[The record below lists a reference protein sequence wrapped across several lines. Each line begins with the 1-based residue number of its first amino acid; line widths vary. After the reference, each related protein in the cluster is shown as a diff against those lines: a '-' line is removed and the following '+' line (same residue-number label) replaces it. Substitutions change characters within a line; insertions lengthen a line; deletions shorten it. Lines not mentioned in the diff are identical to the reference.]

1 MNLIRAAID
10 RPIAVVAAV
19 MMIVMFGWV
28 SLQTIPIQLVPDVN
42 RPIIT
47 IETNWPGAAPA
58 EIEREIIN
66 RQEDALTGLEGLEE
80 IISSSRNGQGEITLT
95 FNIATDMDR
104 SLLLVANRLDRV
116 SGYPE
121 EADEPTLAM
130 SEDEGGNAI
139 AWFVLTRA
147 EGIDRPIHTYGD
159 FVEDVIVDRLE
170 RVRGVAGS
178 GFFGGT
184 EREMQV
190 VVDPDRL
197 AQYGLTVS
205 QVLGALRAAN
215 ISLSAGDVDE
225 GKRRYIVRTDGDFST
240 LDEVGAVLI
249 RSDQAEA
256 TGTVSRV
263 TVGDIADVSFA
274 FKQPEAT
281 IRYLGQPALVV
292 NLQRET
298 GANVIEVM
306 DGVREVIAELESGLI
321 PDELIFKQI
330 YDETDYINS
339 SIALVQQNIVVG
351 GALAALM
358 LLLFLRSGR
367 ATLVVSLAIP
377 VSVVGSFVA
386 MAMLGRS
393 INVVSLAGIA
403 FAVGMVVDAAIVVLE
418 NIFRLRQSGM
428 SAREAAYQGTQQVW
442 GAVLVSALTTVMVF
456 IPILVMEL
464 EVGQLF
470 RDIGVA
476 ISVSVLLSLL
486 VAVTVI
492 PALASRLLA
501 REGVGDPSRQL
512 KLPVIDWCAHAFSR
526 LIQGFT
532 TVVVRS
538 RALALLVVAAVTAG
552 AVAFTWALLPDLE
565 YLPSGNRNF
574 VVGFLLPPSGYNLD
588 ASTEIALGIEGAVR
602 PLWVDDN
609 GERVADQSTLPP
621 FMQGMPGINN
631 FFFVTTTTGFN
642 FVGGSA
648 DDEQRAGEILP
659 AFFAAVG
666 QQPGTR
672 GFFFQAS
679 LFGQGIGGS
688 RSIDLDVSGGDLEVI
703 LGVALQAFISLNQAI
718 PGAQARP
725 QPGLTL
731 GAPEVRV
738 TPDPVRLS
746 DNGVTAAELASTVDL
761 FNDGIRVAEITVDGE
776 RIDLTMRGPVGG
788 IETTQGIAGIPVVT
802 DSGTI
807 VPVDALATVDVTS
820 GPTEIRHR
828 DRTRTVT
835 LTMSP
840 PNEMALE
847 TAIRIIRDQV
857 IQPLQDQGLPP
868 GVSMRVSGTADQLEQ
883 TWNEMVL
890 DLVMAIIIV
899 YLVMAILFESFWYPL
914 IILVAVPVAA
924 AGGVG
929 GLAALNLANIDQKL
943 DMLTLLGFVILIG
956 IVVNNAILLVHQSLY
971 NLRTE
976 GMEPGEAIREATRNR
991 IRPIFMS
998 TLTSI
1003 FGMLPLVVV
1012 PGAGSELYRGLGSV
1026 VVGGLSA
1033 SAILTLLIVPPLM
1046 SIFMTTIEGHSR
1058 RGAKTTPSPEPA
1070 E

>member
-1 MNLIRAAID
+1 MNLIRAAIE
-10 RPIAVVAAV
+10 RPIAVVSAV
-19 MMIVMFGWV
+19 LMIVMFGWV
-28 SLQTIPIQLVPDVN
+28 ALQTIPIQLAPDVN

-47 IETNWPGAAPA
+47 IETIWPGAAPA

-66 RQEDALTGLEGLEE
+66 RQEDALAGLEGLEQ
-80 IISSSRNGQGEITLT
+80 IVSASRNGQGEITLT
-95 FNIATDMDR
+95 FGIATDMDR
-104 SLLLVANRLDRV
+104 ALLLVANRLDRV

-121 EADEPTLAM
+121 EADEPVLGTA
-130 SEDEGGNAI
+130 DDNGGNAI

-147 EGIDRPIHTYGD
+147 EGVETPVHTYGD
-159 FVEDVIVDRLE
+159 IVEDVIVDRLE
-170 RVRGVAGS
+170 RVSGVAGA

-184 EREMQV
+184 DREMQV
-190 VVDPDRL
+190 IVDPDEL
-197 AQYGLTVS
+197 AQYGLTVGE
-205 QVLGALRAAN
+205 VIGALRAAN

-240 LDEVGAVLI
+240 LDEVRSVLI
-249 RSDQAEA
+249 RSAQSAA

-263 TVGDIADVSFA
+263 TIGDIAEVVFA
-274 FKQPEAT
+274 YKEPEAS
-281 IRYLGQPALVV
+281 IRYLGQPALVL

-306 DGVREVIAELESGLI
+306 DGVREAMDELQSGLI
-321 PDELIFKQI
+321 PDDLIFKQI

-339 SIALVQQNIVVG
+339 SIQLVQQNIVFG

-393 INVVSLAGIA
+393 LNVISLAGIA

-428 SAREAAYQGTQQVW
+428 PAREAAYHGTQQVW

-501 REGVGDPSRQL
+501 SEGVGDPSRQL
-512 KLPVIDWCAHAFSR
+512 RLPGIDWFAHAFVR
-526 LIQGFT
+526 LIQWFT
-532 TVVVRS
+532 KVVVRS
-538 RALALLVVAAVTAG
+538 RAIALAVIALVTGG
-552 AVAFTWALLPDLE
+552 AIGLTYVLLPDLE
-565 YLPSGNRNF
+565 YLPSGNQNF
-574 VVGFLLPPSGYNLD
+574 IFGFLIPPAGYNLE
-588 ASTEIALGIEGAVR
+588 ASTEIATGIENAAR
-602 PLWVDDN
+602 PLWVDET
-609 GERVADQSTLPP
+609 GERIVDQTNLPP
-621 FMQGMPGINN
+621 FMQGMPGIDN
-631 FFFVTTTTGFN
+631 FFFATTKSGFN

-648 DDEQRAGEILP
+648 DDVQRAGDLLP

-666 QQPGTR
+666 QQPGTF
-672 GFFFQAS
+672 GFFQQAS
-679 LFGQGIGGS
+679 IFVRGIGGS
-688 RSIDLDVSGGDLEVI
+688 RSIDLDISGGSLEEI
-703 LGVALQAFISLNQAI
+703 LGIALQAFLSLSQSI
-718 PGAQARP
+718 PDAQARP
-725 QPGLTL
+725 LPGLTL

-746 DNGVTAAELASTVDL
+746 DNGVTASELAATVDL

-776 RIDLTMRGPVGG
+776 RIDLTMRGPVDG

-807 VPVDALATVDVTS
+807 VPVDALAAVEVTT
-820 GPTEIRHR
+820 GPTEIRHV

-835 LTMSP
+835 LQMSP
-840 PNEMALE
+840 PANMPLE

-857 IQPLQDQGLPP
+857 IAPIAEAGLPP
-868 GVSMRVSGTADQLEQ
+868 GVSVRVSGTADQLEQ

-890 DLVMAIIIV
+890 DLIMAIVIV

-914 IILVAVPVAA
+914 IILFAVPVAA
-924 AGGVG
+924 AGGVA
-929 GLAALNLANIDQKL
+929 GLASLNLAGIDQKL

-971 NLRTE
+971 NLRDE

-1026 VVGGLSA
+1026 VVGGLTLSA
-1033 SAILTLLIVPPLM
+1033 LLTLLIVPPLM
-1046 SIFMTTIEGHSR
+1046 SLFMSTIEGR
-1058 RGAKTTPSPEPA
+1058 RRSVPTAQPEAA